1 MCHALASVVPSASSW
16 RVRRRARRARGDDIE
31 QPAIGGVATEAQRE
45 LGDGRGA
52 GEPSEIAR
60 ELGARQRDV
69 EAAQRVEVAARLRVE
84 LGAALREEI
93 ERAAEAAGRAPRAL
107 GEHAADPRVAR
118 DDPQDARRL
127 QVVERMEDDR
137 FGREQRHA

>member
-1 MCHALASVVPSASSW
+1 MGCGRE
-16 RVRRRARRARGDDIE
+16 RVERGGDGVE
-31 QPAIGGVATEAQRE
+31 QPLIGGIATEAQRE
-45 LGDGRGA
+45 LGDGRGT

-69 EAAQRVEVAARLRVE
+69 ETAQCVEVPARLRVE
-84 LGAALREEI
+84 LCTALRKEI
-93 ERAAEAAGRAPRAL
+93 ERASEAPRGAPRAL
-107 GEHAADPRVAR
+107 GEHAAHSGVAG
-118 DDPQDARRL
+118 DDPQDARGL